1 MDRASGNRQ
10 RNRTVDGFRT
20 CAGGE
25 IHPGDAQR
33 FHSLSRFSSARHRD
47 LVPLSQNQGRRGGE
61 DLRFDAAEPGAG
73 RDGERRDPTEIAR
86 ARGRTRR
93 SQGAAQA
100 GEDFRLFGG
109 RESAQRAARQRMETL
124 AGCCIPCCLRKV
136 GTQGHKI
143 MEAAAIDAVVN
154 GLKQAGVDFIS
165 LMPDSDFSL
174 LQEKVAND
182 SHFTYV
188 PVSNEAIGVG
198 VCAGAWLSGKR
209 PALLVPTSGL
219 LVAAWPLTSL
229 CMAWSLPMLLLI
241 PYRGDIG
248 DAFWLMGPY
257 KDTTE
262 PLLRVL
268 NAPYS
273 VIARNEEI
281 AQAIVDAQGSTIS
294 WQRPVAV
301 LLTGETI
308 K

>member
-1 MDRASGNRQ
+1 M
-10 RNRTVDGFRT
+10 
-20 CAGGE
+20 
-25 IHPGDAQR
+25 
-33 FHSLSRFSSARHRD
+33 
-47 LVPLSQNQGRRGGE
+47 
-61 DLRFDAAEPGAG
+61 
-73 RDGERRDPTEIAR
+73 
-86 ARGRTRR
+86 
-93 SQGAAQA
+93 QA
-100 GEDFRLFGG
+100 G
-109 RESAQRAARQRMETL
+109 
-124 AGCCIPCCLRKV
+124 
-136 GTQGHKI
+136 
-143 MEAAAIDAVVN
+143 AVEEVVQ
-154 GLKQAGVDFIS
+154 GLKKAGVDFIS
-165 LMPDSDFSL
+165 LLPDSDFSE
-174 LQEKVAND
+174 LQRRVGSDKD
-182 SHFTYV
+182 FTYV

-229 CMAWSLPMLLLI
+229 CMAWGLPLLLLI

-268 NAPYS
+268 NIPYVVVS
-273 VIARNEEI
+273 RMEELSK
-281 AQAIVDAQGSTIS
+281 AILDAQGSTIS

>member
-1 MDRASGNRQ
+1 
-10 RNRTVDGFRT
+10 
-20 CAGGE
+20 
-25 IHPGDAQR
+25 
-33 FHSLSRFSSARHRD
+33 
-47 LVPLSQNQGRRGGE
+47 
-61 DLRFDAAEPGAG
+61 
-73 RDGERRDPTEIAR
+73 
-86 ARGRTRR
+86 
-93 SQGAAQA
+93 
-100 GEDFRLFGG
+100 
-109 RESAQRAARQRMETL
+109 
-124 AGCCIPCCLRKV
+124 
-136 GTQGHKI
+136 
-143 MEAAAIDAVVN
+143 MEAAAIDTVVD
-154 GLKQAGVDFIS
+154 GLKKSGVNFVS

-174 LQEKVAND
+174 LQERVAND
-182 SHFTYV
+182 KHFTYV

-198 VCAGAWLSGKR
+198 VCVGAWLSGKR

-229 CMAWSLPMLLLI
+229 CMAWSLPLLLLI

-262 PLLRVL
+262 PLLKVL

-273 VIARNEEI
+273 VISKNDDI
-281 AQAIVDAQGSTIS
+281 SQAIIDAQGSTIS

>member
-1 MDRASGNRQ
+1 M
-10 RNRTVDGFRT
+10 
-20 CAGGE
+20 
-25 IHPGDAQR
+25 
-33 FHSLSRFSSARHRD
+33 
-47 LVPLSQNQGRRGGE
+47 
-61 DLRFDAAEPGAG
+61 DAAA
-73 RDGERRDPTEIAR
+73 
-86 ARGRTRR
+86 
-93 SQGAAQA
+93 
-100 GEDFRLFGG
+100 
-109 RESAQRAARQRMETL
+109 
-124 AGCCIPCCLRKV
+124 V
-136 GTQGHKI
+136 
-143 MEAAAIDAVVN
+143 DAVVD
-154 GLKQAGVDFIS
+154 GLKRSGVDFVS
-165 LMPDSDFSL
+165 LMPDSDFSV
-174 LQEKVAND
+174 LQARVAND
-182 SHFTYV
+182 RHFTYV

-229 CMAWSLPMLLLI
+229 CMAWNLPLLLLI

-262 PLLRVL
+262 PLLKVL

-273 VIARNEEI
+273 VISKNEEI
-281 AQAIVDAQGSTIS
+281 SKAIVDAQGSTTS

>member
-1 MDRASGNRQ
+1 
-10 RNRTVDGFRT
+10 
-20 CAGGE
+20 
-25 IHPGDAQR
+25 
-33 FHSLSRFSSARHRD
+33 
-47 LVPLSQNQGRRGGE
+47 
-61 DLRFDAAEPGAG
+61 
-73 RDGERRDPTEIAR
+73 
-86 ARGRTRR
+86 
-93 SQGAAQA
+93 
-100 GEDFRLFGG
+100 
-109 RESAQRAARQRMETL
+109 
-124 AGCCIPCCLRKV
+124 
-136 GTQGHKI
+136 
-143 MEAAAIDAVVN
+143 MEAAAVDAVVD
-154 GLKQAGVDFIS
+154 GLKSSGVDFIS
-165 LMPDSDFSL
+165 LMPDSDFSV
-174 LQEKVAND
+174 LQARVAND
-182 SHFTYV
+182 QYFTYV

-229 CMAWSLPMLLLI
+229 CMAWSLPLLLLI

-262 PLLRVL
+262 PLLKVL

-273 VIARNEEI
+273 VISKNNEI
-281 AQAIVDAQGSTIS
+281 SKAIVDAQGSTIS